1 MTTQSTAKATM
12 KTPKTIAKADASTAT
27 TLRGPRGAALRGSST
42 TRIAPR
48 FVTRAEKTSSMSA
61 TTLTCSDDLVVALRG
76 TLALRPSV
84 DRGLAGGLRAWLDDG
99 IFELLG
105 APAIGAVRVRTSDVA
120 GTPPTG
126 GLTAMLRG
134 ALVAQLLSLHVA
146 GCTPADAYAAAAT
159 ALHASGR
166 DNDLAEALDE
176 LDTEERARLAAEVA
190 SHGAVLVDRLP
201 AVPARWSPRVGVRHH
216 VALSGGGVILRGR
229 IDLTLGEPG
238 GTTAC
243 VCLLDV
249 TTSPLEQRHED
260 ALSYL
265 ALLETLRS
273 GEPPLRVAAL
283 STADGTAL
291 VRDVTGTLLA
301 DAADAVLGAIREQGA
316 P

>member
-1 MTTQSTAKATM
+1 
-12 KTPKTIAKADASTAT
+12 
-27 TLRGPRGAALRGSST
+27 
-42 TRIAPR
+42 
-48 FVTRAEKTSSMSA
+48 MSA
-61 TTLTCSDDLVVALRG
+61 TTLASTDDLVVALRG

-105 APAIGAVRVRTSDVA
+105 VPSIGAVRVRTSDVA
-120 GTPPTG
+120 GAPPPG
-126 GLTAMLRG
+126 GPAAMLRG

-146 GCTPADAYAAAAT
+146 GCTPQDPYVAAAT

-166 DNDLAEALDE
+166 DDELAAALDE

-190 SHGAVLVDRLP
+190 SHGAVLFDRLP

-216 VALSGGGVILRGR
+216 VALAGGGVILRGR

-260 ALSYL
+260 ALTYL

-301 DAADAVLGAIREQGA
+301 DAADAVLGAIRDQVA